1 MPRSRRTDPR
11 ALLAVALGGCIGGPL
26 RYAAGEAFP
35 DRPGE
40 FPWTTFA
47 VNVSGAALLG
57 ALLAVVLG
65 GAWTRPYVREFFGVG
80 VLGSFTTFSTWML
93 QTHGLLDDGHSA
105 LAAVYVGASVVVG
118 LVAGLA
124 GIVLGRSL
132 MERTRRV

>member
-1 MPRSRRTDPR
+1 MPRSRTDPL

-47 VNVSGAALLG
+47 VNVLGAALLG
-57 ALLAVVLG
+57 LLLAVVLG
-65 GAWTRPYVREFFGVG
+65 GAWARPYAREFLGVG

-93 QTHGLLDDGHSA
+93 QTHGLVEDDRPG
-105 LAAVYVGASVVVG
+105 LATAYVGTSLVAG
-118 LVAGLA
+118 LVAGVA
-124 GIVLGRSL
+124 GIVLGRT
-132 MERTRRV
+132 MIERTRRS